1 MKKRT
6 AVILAVFLI
15 VSLASCG
22 RSSTSSTENE
32 TDSNEVEELQPEMEN
47 VKERIKM
54 EAKMLEGKTAI
65 ITGASYGMGQ
75 TMAELFA
82 EEGANVVLT
91 ARGQEKLDK
100 AVEEIRAKGG
110 NAVGVVADVCSTEDT
125 KKVIETAI
133 REFGDLDIL
142 INNAGIGEQKMIDET
157 DDEGMRYV
165 MDTNLGGP
173 MRYIREALKVFL
185 PKNDGVIIN
194 ISSVNGTR
202 PFCGATYTS
211 TKGALNTLT
220 KNVAMRLVDT
230 NIRCNAVAP
239 GATVTPAHLANKAGE
254 QPGGAKMLEYSG
266 HYVYFPGPECD
277 PMDQA
282 YACLYLASK
291 MGKAVRG
298 QVIQVCNGAFL

>member
-1 MKKRT
+1 
-6 AVILAVFLI
+6 
-15 VSLASCG
+15 
-22 RSSTSSTENE
+22 
-32 TDSNEVEELQPEMEN
+32 ME
-47 VKERIKM
+47 KQ
-54 EAKMLEGKTAI
+54 MLEGKAAI

-82 EEGANVVLT
+82 EEGASVVLT
-91 ARGQEKLDK
+91 ARNRDKLDVV
-100 AVEEIRAKGG
+100 VEGIREKGG
-110 NAVGVVADVCSTEDT
+110 KAIGVVADVCSLEDT
-125 KKVIETAI
+125 KKVFDETI
-133 REFGDLDIL
+133 KEFGDLDIL

-157 DDEGMRYV
+157 DDDWMLHV
-165 MDTNLGGP
+165 VNTNLGGP
-173 MRYIREALKVFL
+173 MRYIREALKIFM

-220 KNVAMRLVDT
+220 KNVAMRLVNT

-239 GATVTPAHLANKAGE
+239 GATITPAHLANKAGE

-266 HYVYFPGPECD
+266 HYVYFPGPECEAI
-277 PMDQA
+277 DQA

-291 MGKAVRG
+291 MGRAVRG
-298 QVIQVCNGAFL
+298 QVLQVCNGAFL